1 VIVCAQCGERSP
13 AGGEFCGVCGTYL
26 EWDGA
31 VEEEQSRI
39 LATTQAPG
47 TEQTA
52 PTQPAVQ
59 QPTGQ
64 RTPRRP
70 APVVTE
76 RRPPSP
82 GDLICG
88 ECGIGNGP
96 TRMFCR
102 HCGHSLAEAEKF
114 KRAWWRVL
122 ISRRRSRK
130 RTLGDRPSSRGGRP
144 WRLVSRWVG
153 RLLLVVLAFAGLL
166 YAAVPPFR
174 GEVNQQ
180 VLAARNWVQGMFVAK
195 FDPVR
200 PTTVTATAASPDH
213 GANLA
218 ADNAK
223 NTFWAA
229 PVGSGEAT
237 LVLTFDRPVDIR
249 RAIVRGGNPADFQSA
264 HRPAKLHLVYSTG
277 RSFDVVLADTPDP
290 QTVDIGESAGATSVE
305 VHIVGLHR
313 SLQGDAVAISEI
325 ELFEKVS

>member
-13 AGGEFCGVCGTYL
+13 AGVEFCGVCGTYL

-31 VEEEQSRI
+31 TEEEQSRV
-39 LATTQAPG
+39 LATTQVPS
-47 TEQTA
+47 TEQ
-52 PTQPAVQ
+52 PTVQ
-59 QPTGQ
+59 QPTEQ

-70 APVVTE
+70 TPVGTE
-76 RRPPSP
+76 LRPPNP

-88 ECGIGNGP
+88 ECGAGNGP
-96 TRMFCR
+96 ARKFCR
-102 HCGHSLAEAEKF
+102 HCGHSLAEAETL

-122 ISRRRSRK
+122 ISRRRNRK
-130 RTLGDRPSSRGGRP
+130 RRLGDRPSNRGGRP
-144 WRLVSRWVG
+144 WRRVRRWIG
-153 RLLLVVLAFAGLL
+153 RLFLVALAFVGIL

-180 VLAARNWVQGMFVAK
+180 VVAAGNRVKGMFVTR

-200 PTTVTATAASPDH
+200 PTTVVATATLPDH

-229 PVGSGEAT
+229 PVAGVEPT
-237 LVLTFDRPVDIR
+237 LVLSFDRPVDIR
-249 RAIVRGGNPADFQSA
+249 RAIVRSGNTADFQSA

-305 VHIVGLHR
+305 VHIVELHR
-313 SLQGDAVAISEI
+313 SLKGDAVAISEI